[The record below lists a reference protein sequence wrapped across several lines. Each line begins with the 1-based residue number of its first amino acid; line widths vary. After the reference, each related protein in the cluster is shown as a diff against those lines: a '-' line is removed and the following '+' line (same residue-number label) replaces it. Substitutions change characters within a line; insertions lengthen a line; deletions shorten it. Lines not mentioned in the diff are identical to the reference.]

1 MRLLITTQCI
11 DRDDPILGFFH
22 GWVEALAE
30 RFEHIH
36 VICLKQGITALPENV
51 VVYSLGK
58 ESGESRMKYIL
69 RFFSYVRDLRGM
81 YDVVFSH
88 MNPHYIVLAG
98 WYWKLKEIPVFFW
111 RNHAKMNLMTKIAAS
126 YAKHVFYTSPFAC
139 TRVFK
144 HAVQMPVG
152 VDTDTFTRQSISCD
166 ENAVLF
172 LGRLSPVKR
181 PELFIAV
188 AESLPE
194 YSFAIYG
201 DEPRGMHTYIEKLKM
216 AAKGN
221 LNFYPSAKNYET
233 PQIYNAY
240 GVYVN
245 LTPEGSM
252 DKTILEAMACG
263 MLVLVSNKS
272 FQGIIPEK
280 CVLRDSSVACI
291 TMQLKTLLLLTAHEK
306 ERIRTQLRVVA
317 ETHHSRAK
325 LVDMLYTFAHNAVT
339 HI

>member
-30 RFEHIH
+30 RFEHVH
-36 VICLKQGITALPENV
+36 VICLKQGATVLPGNV
-51 VVYSLGK
+51 TVYSLGK
-58 ESGESRMKYIL
+58 ESGENRIKYVF
-69 RFFSYVRDLRGM
+69 RFFSYVRGIRGM

-88 MNPHYIVLAG
+88 MNPHYIVMAG
-98 WYWKLKEIPVFFW
+98 WYWKMKQTPIFFW
-111 RNHAKMNLMTKIAAS
+111 RNHAKMNLMTKVAAS
-126 YAKHVFYTSPFAC
+126 YAMNVFYTSPFAC
-139 TRVFK
+139 TRVFE

-152 VDTDTFTRQSISCD
+152 IDTDTFRRQPIARD

-172 LGRLSPVKR
+172 LGRLSSVKR
-181 PELFIAV
+181 PELFVETSAH
-188 AESLPE
+188 LPE

-201 DEPRGMHTYIEKLKM
+201 DEPRGIHAYTEKLKM
-216 AAKGN
+216 SAKEN
-221 LNFYPSAKNYET
+221 LTFYPAVKNYET

-252 DKTILEAMACG
+252 DKTILEAMACET
-263 MLVLVSNKS
+263 LVLVSNKS

-280 CVLRDSSVACI
+280 CVLQDSTVACI
-291 TMQLKTLLLLTAHEK
+291 AAQLKTLLLLTPQEK
-306 ERIRTQLRVVA
+306 EHIRTQLRAVA
-317 ETHHSRAK
+317 ETHHSRTK
-325 LVDMLYTFAHNAVT
+325 LVDIFYTYAHNAVT